1 MVTSTLTATTPRQGF
16 QTLEDEVQIKRL
28 PVSGAI
34 PPWLAGTLVRVTPAM
49 LDIGGKP
56 LRHWFD
62 GLAML
67 NAFSFAD
74 GRVGY
79 GSRFLRTRAYAKS
92 RDGELGMIGFAQDPC
107 RALFKRTMTLFGADP
122 NDNCNVN
129 VSKLGQRYIA
139 MTEVPLPVEFDAQTL
154 ETAGLVKWRD
164 RLGGHI
170 ATAHPHFDPGRR
182 ELLSYVSH
190 ISARTSYRLFAVP
203 EGSTKRQEIARIPV
217 REPAYMHSFA
227 MTERYLVLAEF
238 PFVLDPLRLAVS
250 RRPLIDNY
258 RWKPER
264 GTRFFVVERHTGE
277 LQGTYEA
284 EPFFAFHHANAFERD
299 GELLVDVV
307 VHEHGPVAMEAL
319 QLERLRAG
327 GDPVRP
333 TPLKRFRVPLGGGD
347 VTSERLSDHDV
358 ELPRINYGRCNAR
371 EYHYV
376 YAAAFRDAGSDWFD
390 QLVKVDVETGDLNEW
405 SQDGC
410 YPGEP
415 VFVSCPGERAED
427 DGVVL
432 SVVLDANIGR
442 SFLLVLEATSLE
454 ERGRAEVPHHIPF
467 GFHGQ
472 YFGDQ
477 R

>member
-1 MVTSTLTATTPRQGF
+1 MPTATPTTTTREQGF
-16 QTLEDEVQIKRL
+16 ETLEEEVSIERL
-28 PVSGAI
+28 PVSGEI
-34 PPWLAGTLVRVTPAM
+34 PPWLGGTLVRVTPAM
-49 LDIGGKP
+49 LDIGGRP

-67 NAFSFAD
+67 NAFSFTD

-79 GSRFLRTRAYAKS
+79 GSRFLRTRAHAKS

-107 RALFKRTMTLFGADP
+107 RALFKRTMTLFGANP

-129 VSKLGQRYIA
+129 VAKLGERYIA

-154 ETAGLVKWRD
+154 ETAGLLKWKD

-170 ATAHPHFDPGRR
+170 ATAHPHFDPQRR

-190 ISARTSYRLFAVP
+190 ISARSSYRLFAVP
-203 EGSTKRQEIARIPV
+203 EASIKRRQVARIPV

-227 MTERYLVLAEF
+227 MTERYLVLVEF
-238 PFVLDPLRLAVS
+238 PFVLDTLRLAVGG
-250 RRPLIDNY
+250 RPLIDNY

-264 GTRFFVVERHTGE
+264 GTRFFVVDRHNGG

-299 GELLVDVV
+299 GELVVDVV
-307 VHEHGPVAMEAL
+307 VHESGPVAMEAL
-319 QLERLRAG
+319 EVERLRAG
-327 GDPVRP
+327 GHPVRP
-333 TPLKRFRVPLGGGD
+333 TPLKRYRVPLGGGE
-347 VTSERLSDHDV
+347 VVGERLSDHDI
-358 ELPRINYGRCNAR
+358 ELPRINYRRSNAR
-371 EYHYV
+371 EYRHV
-376 YAAAFRDAGSDWFD
+376 YAAAFRDEGSDWFD
-390 QLVKVDVETGDLNEW
+390 QLVKLDVETGELGGW
-405 SQDGC
+405 SQSGC

-415 VFVSCPGERAED
+415 VFVAGPEERAED

-432 SVVLDANIGR
+432 SVVLDAKVGR
-442 SFLLVLEATSLE
+442 SFLLVLDAASLGE
-454 ERGRAEVPHHIPF
+454 LGRAEAPHHVPF

-472 YFGDQ
+472 HFAN
-477 R
+477 

>member
-1 MVTSTLTATTPRQGF
+1 MPSETLTATTPRQGF
-16 QTLEDEVQIKRL
+16 QTLEEELLIERL
-28 PVSGAI
+28 PVSGAF
-34 PPWLAGTLVRVTPAM
+34 PPWLAGTLVRVTPAI
-49 LDIGGKP
+49 LDVGGKA

-67 NAFSFAD
+67 NAFSFTD
-74 GRVGY
+74 GRISY

-92 RDGELGMIGFAQDPC
+92 REGELGMIGFAQDPC
-107 RALFKRTMTLFGADP
+107 RALFKRTMTLFGANP

-129 VSKLGQRYIA
+129 VTKLGERYIA
-139 MTEVPLPVEFDAQTL
+139 MTEVPLPVEFDAKTL
-154 ETAGLVKWRD
+154 ETAGLVKWKD

-170 ATAHPHFDPGRR
+170 ATAHPHFDPQRR

-203 EGSTKRQEIARIPV
+203 EGSIKRREIARIPV

-238 PFVLDPLRLAVS
+238 PFVVDPLRLAFS
-250 RRPLIDNY
+250 QRPLIDNY

-264 GTRFFVVERHTGE
+264 GTRFFVVDRRSGE

-299 GELLVDVV
+299 GGLIVDVV
-307 VHEHGPVAMEAL
+307 VHEGGPVAMKAL
-319 QLERLRAG
+319 EVERLRAG

-333 TPLKRFRVPLGGGD
+333 TPLKRYRVPLGGGE
-347 VTSERLSDHDV
+347 VTSGRLSDHDV
-358 ELPRINYGRCNAR
+358 ELPRINYRRCNAR
-371 EYHYV
+371 EYRYV
-376 YAAAFRDAGSDWFD
+376 YAAAFRDEGSDWFD
-390 QLVKVDVETGDLNEW
+390 QLVKLDVETGDLSEW
-405 SQDGC
+405 SEDGC

-415 VFVSCPGERAED
+415 VFVSGPDERAED

-432 SVVLDANIGR
+432 SVVLDADSAR
-442 SFLLVLEATSLE
+442 SFLLVLDAGSLGE
-454 ERGRAEVPHHIPF
+454 LGRAEVPHHIPF

-472 YFGDQ
+472 YFGD
-477 R
+477 